1 MTELE
6 KERLSLHGKLK
17 ELTDFA
23 REAEDHIAT
32 LSSKRERQ
40 RRDPQESKEESAS
53 TAERPNNGLAGRGGR
68 GRGRRGRGPSAWNNG
83 ISSVAP
89 CTLSSRDTAAAVE
102 WGGAIS
108 GRVAR
113 GSQVGEGVAGA
124 AAPGATRGQAS
135 FRGVPVPA
143 GAEPKV
149 PGTGNSVDLR
159 EKPIVGVIGRP
170 VLTHARTQQ
179 PPAPPG
185 YRLLIREPE
194 DEPYYAVRGTRGIR
208 PEGNTPAA
216 SSSTATVR
224 PHSAQSPATS
234 SPHAVRPPAAQPPA
248 RQPMPAAQPPAAQP
262 SAVQLPATPART
274 QPSRAPPGF
283 EHMMAPAGGG
293 TRCNLGADSAAAVVT
308 SGGGDDDDDGL
319 PRTLEALLIRCDC
332 VQHLERLELKG
343 VTARSA
349 KKLTHDQLK
358 EFGVEEEVRHNN
370 PFRAHVFR
378 SLYTKRHAYGFIGN
392 PHEELALC
400 LSQNPNLR
408 EIVCATRRKILMA
421 T

>member
-1 MTELE
+1 
-6 KERLSLHGKLK
+6 
-17 ELTDFA
+17 
-23 REAEDHIAT
+23 
-32 LSSKRERQ
+32 
-40 RRDPQESKEESAS
+40 
-53 TAERPNNGLAGRGGR
+53 
-68 GRGRRGRGPSAWNNG
+68 
-83 ISSVAP
+83 
-89 CTLSSRDTAAAVE
+89 
-102 WGGAIS
+102 
-108 GRVAR
+108 
-113 GSQVGEGVAGA
+113 
-124 AAPGATRGQAS
+124 
-135 FRGVPVPA
+135 
-143 GAEPKV
+143 
-149 PGTGNSVDLR
+149 
-159 EKPIVGVIGRP
+159 
-170 VLTHARTQQ
+170 
-179 PPAPPG
+179 
-185 YRLLIREPE
+185 
-194 DEPYYAVRGTRGIR
+194 
-208 PEGNTPAA
+208 
-216 SSSTATVR
+216 
-224 PHSAQSPATS
+224 
-234 SPHAVRPPAAQPPA
+234 
-248 RQPMPAAQPPAAQP
+248 
-262 SAVQLPATPART
+262 
-274 QPSRAPPGF
+274 
-283 EHMMAPAGGG
+283 MAPAGGG